1 MDIVIFYEHFVREVE
16 NDLLIKNE
24 LEKRGYTVFLS
35 SFSMCSYGK
44 AVLKYRPQVVLT
56 PWLRYDD
63 NIWRFTRFLKKPRI
77 LINLQWEQIYSEFD
91 KEVGMVNV
99 QDKAR
104 YAYHLCWGENSK
116 NELLKLGVPADHLE
130 ITGAVQLDFCNNLFK
145 NYYLTKQELGD
156 EFCFDSQKKWHLFI
170 SSFSMVTYNKA
181 DVEKMESEWG
191 FSYSEFIN
199 LSKKSKKILLKWIKE
214 FLEKNPNDIFVYRP
228 HPSEINDSS
237 LITMEKEV
245 GNFYV
250 ISQYSIKQ
258 WIKVCDVINNWFSTS
273 IAEVYACKKMCYLLR
288 PIKIPERYDFEILK
302 KVKPI
307 KTKEEFFQV
316 NKSKEINKDYCLA
329 PNIFDKYYS
338 VINNKPAYVR
348 IADYIDKMLK
358 DNKKSTPFEFT
369 KEEKKKFRKLHNT
382 DILLSL
388 YADFYR
394 KSRIRL
400 SNIIL
405 FKKKQFRNIEDYID
419 TKFVDAKIY
428 EDKIRE
434 IMR

>member
-1 MDIVIFYEHFVREVE
+1 MDIVIFYEYFVREGE
-16 NDLLIKNE
+16 NDLLIKHE

-44 AVLKYRPQVVLT
+44 AILKYRPKIVLT

-63 NIWRFTRFLKKPRI
+63 NVWRFTRFLKKPRI
-77 LINLQWEQIYSEFD
+77 LINLQWEQLYNEFD
-91 KEVGMVNV
+91 KKGGLVNV

-116 NELLKLGVPADHLE
+116 KELLNLGVPEDHLE
-130 ITGAVQLDFCNNLFK
+130 ITGAVQLDFCNELFSK
-145 NYYLTKQELGD
+145 YYLSRKELGD
-156 EFCFDSQKKWHLFI
+156 EFCIDPQKKWHLFI
-170 SSFSMVTYNKA
+170 SSFAFDAYNKD
-181 DVEKMESEWG
+181 DVEKIEKEWG
-191 FSYSEFIN
+191 CSYAEFIA
-199 LSKKSKKILLKWIKE
+199 LSKNSKNILLSWIIE
-214 FLEKNPNDIFVYRP
+214 FLQNNPNDIFIYRL
-228 HPSEINDSS
+228 HPSEKNDAFLVS
-237 LITMEKEV
+237 LEEEIS
-245 GNFYV
+245 NFYI
-250 ISQYSIKQ
+250 ISHYSVKQ

-288 PIKIPERYDFEILK
+288 PIKIPECYDIEILK
-302 KVKPI
+302 KIKHV
-307 KTKEEFFQV
+307 KTKEEFFIV
-316 NKSKEINKDYCLA
+316 NRDEKINSVYCLA
-329 PNIFDKYYS
+329 PNIFDEYYS

-358 DNKKSTPFEFT
+358 DNKISTPFEFT